1 MTKKTNKNTVEEPM
15 ADYAQPLT
23 FEKVWQMFQETD
35 KKFQETD
42 RQFKETRLQ
51 MQETDKK
58 MQETDRQ
65 LKESE
70 RILNQKFQETDK
82 ALKHA
87 TKIVSGLGINIG
99 EQAED
104 YFKGALENRNEIFGI
119 PYQQVGSM
127 ERTNK
132 KMQGQYDIVLYNGN
146 KMVVIEVKNKL
157 QSKDVED
164 FHTRKLPMFK
174 KLFTEYADKK
184 IIGGLAAL
192 SVPKDSAQKAEELG
206 YLVMSRWG
214 QKIKV
219 LNKKGAGLREI

>member
-23 FEKVWQMFQETD
+23 FEKVWQMFQET
-35 KKFQETD
+35 
-42 RQFKETRLQ
+42 RLQ
-51 MQETDKK
+51 MQETDRKF
-58 MQETDRQ
+58 QETDR
-65 LKESE
+65 
-70 RILNQKFQETDK
+70 KFQETDK
-82 ALKHA
+82 RFKETDRALKHA

-99 EQAED
+99 EQAEE
-104 YFKGALENRNEIFGI
+104 YFKGALENMNEIFGI
-119 PYQQVGSM
+119 PYKQVGSM
-127 ERTNK
+127 ERINK

-157 QSKDVED
+157 HPKDVED

-174 KLFTEYADKK
+174 ELFSEYADKT

-192 SVPKDSAQKAEELG
+192 SVPKDAADRAQELG

-219 LNKKGAGLREI
+219 LNKKGAGLLEV